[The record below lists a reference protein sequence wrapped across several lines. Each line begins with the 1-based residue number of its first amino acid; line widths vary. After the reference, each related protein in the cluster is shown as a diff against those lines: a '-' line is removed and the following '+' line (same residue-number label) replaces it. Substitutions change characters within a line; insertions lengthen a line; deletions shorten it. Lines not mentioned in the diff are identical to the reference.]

1 MVKLDIDRRFV
12 NNSETP
18 RPEINLSALLLETY
32 RPRLLFERAQTDWNQ
47 AFATDQAVEFMDRLL
62 TAGNLKDPAIKSR
75 YEQEIEWLS
84 KLRKSGTRYC
94 DAWRFLDTYQ
104 KPPKPLKKVVR
115 SIGHFKDAV
124 WSNGL
129 ITYDPNILLKHVQ
142 AMRSAPEYRL
152 NTMGFLKF
160 FEGYTQ
166 RLALIAILNEKE
178 AVTLGEHHT
187 LRKAVRSMKHHYGL
201 IAKVTGN
208 QHAKTVERF
217 LDPVSTEMGKAQN
230 LIVEMEAKDAVEVDK
245 DFTVISSRHQRIINH
260 FINCHSSV

>member
-1 MVKLDIDRRFV
+1 MIKLEIESRFIST
-12 NNSETP
+12 SEAP
-18 RPEINLSALLLETY
+18 QPQVNLSALLLETY
-32 RPRLLFERAQTDWNQ
+32 KPRLLFERAQTDWNQ
-47 AFATDQAVEFMDRLL
+47 AFATDQAVEFMNKLL
-62 TAGNLKDPAIKSR
+62 AAGNLKDPAIKSQ

-84 KLRKSGTRYC
+84 KLRKSGTRFC

-104 KPPKPLKKVVR
+104 KPPKPLKKVVK

-129 ITYDPNILLKHVQ
+129 ITYDPDILLKHVL

-152 NTMGFLKF
+152 NAMGFLKF
-160 FEGYTQ
+160 LEGYNQ
-166 RLALIAILNEKE
+166 RLTLITTLNEKE
-178 AVTLGEHHT
+178 TITLDEHHT

-208 QHAKTVERF
+208 QHAKAVERF

-230 LIVEMEAKDAVEVDK
+230 LIVEMEARDTIEPEKDL
-245 DFTVISSRHQRIINH
+245 TVINPRHQLIIQQ
-260 FINCHSSV
+260 FINCHSSI